1 MSDKGGVE
9 ELSRRTF
16 FLRALAG
23 IGGAFAAA
31 VAIPVIGF
39 GSAPF
44 WGAKSPLSLLANSV
58 TPALR
63 SSGWS
68 SAGKLDD
75 FKVGEPRLITLRR
88 EVVDGW
94 VKGQAEVAVYV
105 LRTGQSE
112 AVAFDHHCTHLG
124 CPLAWSSGAKRF
136 LCPCHGGAFDA
147 TGNVVAG
154 PPPRPML
161 TYASKVEQGEIMVGS
176 LEEGA

>member
-1 MSDKGGVE
+1 MSDQGGAE

-23 IGGAFAAA
+23 VGGAFAAA

-44 WGAKSPLSLLANSV
+44 WQARAPLRLLSSAV

-63 SSGWS
+63 PSGWTT
-68 SAGKLDD
+68 AGKLDD
-75 FKVGEPRLITLRR
+75 FTIGEPRFITLTR

-94 VKGQAEVAVYV
+94 VRGEAEVACYV
-105 LRTGQSE
+105 VRTGPSE

-124 CPLAWSSGAKRF
+124 CPLAWSDGAKRF
-136 LCPCHGGAFDA
+136 LCPCHGGAFDVR
-147 TGNVVAG
+147 GQRVAG
-154 PPPRPML
+154 PPPRPMM
-161 TYASKVEQGEIMVGS
+161 TYATKVEQGEVMVGS

>member
-1 MSDKGGVE
+1 MSNQGGTE
-9 ELSRRTF
+9 EFSRRTF

-39 GSAPF
+39 GTAPF
-44 WGAKSPLSLLANSV
+44 WREKPQLNLLASAV

-63 SSGWS
+63 ASGWS
-68 SAGKLDD
+68 SAGRLDD
-75 FKVGEPRLITLRR
+75 FTVGEPRLVTLSRQ
-88 EVVDGW
+88 VVDGW
-94 VKGQAEVAVYV
+94 VKGEAEVAVYV
-105 LRTGQSE
+105 LRTGLSE

-124 CPLAWSSGAKRF
+124 CPLAWSGGAKRF

-161 TYASKVEQGEIMVGS
+161 AYDIQVAQGEILVGA
-176 LEEGA
+176 LAEGA

>member
-1 MSDKGGVE
+1 MSDSGGGE
-9 ELSRRTF
+9 ELSRRSF

-23 IGGAFAAA
+23 IAAAFTAA

-39 GSAPF
+39 GTAPG
-44 WGAKSPLSLLANSV
+44 WTAKAGLRLTSNAV

-63 SSGWS
+63 PSGWS

-75 FKVGEPRLITLRR
+75 FKVGEPRFIALTRD
-88 EVVDGW
+88 VVDGW
-94 VKGQAEVAVYV
+94 VKSQEEVACYV
-105 LRTGQSE
+105 IRTGDAQ

-124 CPLAWSSGAKRF
+124 CPLAWSAGAGKF

-147 TGNVVAG
+147 TGKVVAG

-161 TYASKVEQGEIMVGS
+161 RYETKIESGEIMVGS
-176 LEEGA
+176 LEAGA